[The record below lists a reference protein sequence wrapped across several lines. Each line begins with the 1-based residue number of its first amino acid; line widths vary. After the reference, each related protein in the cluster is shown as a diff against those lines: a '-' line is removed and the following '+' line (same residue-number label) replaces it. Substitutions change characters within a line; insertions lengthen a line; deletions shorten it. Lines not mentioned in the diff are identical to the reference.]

1 MQAQSDGIIK
11 AIPCTCKP
19 KRVGVDVKWTLS
31 QKPLQETKKVIHC
44 IIKKGPIHQED
55 ITTVNIDTPNVETP
69 EYIKQKLTDLK
80 VVIDN
85 YTVIVGEFSTPLS
98 TMDRSC
104 RWKISQD
111 TVDMKYTLD

>member
-1 MQAQSDGIIK
+1 M
-11 AIPCTCKP
+11 
-19 KRVGVDVKWTLS
+19 
-31 QKPLQETKKVIHC
+31 
-44 IIKKGPIHQED
+44 
-55 ITTVNIDTPNVETP
+55 NIDTSNIETP

-104 RWKISQD
+104 R
-111 TVDMKYTLD
+111 